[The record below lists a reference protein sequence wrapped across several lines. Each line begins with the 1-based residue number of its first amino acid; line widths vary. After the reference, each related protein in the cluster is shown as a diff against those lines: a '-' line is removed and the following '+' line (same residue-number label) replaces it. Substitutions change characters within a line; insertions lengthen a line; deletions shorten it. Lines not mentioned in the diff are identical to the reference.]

1 MCYINGVLTAK
12 NPNLQK
18 ISDTFFNIASIGA
31 STENGNIA
39 SANNY
44 LKGKLNDYRIYNEAL
59 SAKQIKEIA
68 QAKICHYT
76 FNEELYEN
84 TTNLYS
90 NYPTLGGTGEYE
102 NSEFKAE
109 KTKIEDGYYRYK

>member
-1 MCYINGVLTAK
+1 MFIDGEIKHKSNYSTGVPKNNFPIYIGGGDNGVSSCK
-12 NPNLQK
+12 
-18 ISDTFFNIASIGA
+18 FNDVRF
-31 STENGNIA
+31 
-39 SANNY
+39 Y
-44 LKGKLNDYRIYNEAL
+44 DEAL
-59 SAKQIKEIA
+59 STKQIKEIS